1 MHSCCILVGGLCV
14 GGLESGSTKLVVL
27 VSCVVWSTYIH
38 LCMCA
43 MNLITPLHS
52 TPLPL
57 LCPSLLPLLLPLPSP
72 PPSSPSLSPVGEKA
86 QDDRW
91 LVGMSEL
98 HLQLHSSENHPIHLD
113 TQSSDQQYS
122 VRVQAIKYCVETVS
136 MNCIGP

>member
-1 MHSCCILVGGLCV
+1 MCN
-14 GGLESGSTKLVVL
+14 ESYYPS
-27 VSCVVWSTYIH
+27 
-38 LCMCA
+38 
-43 MNLITPLHS
+43 PLHS
-52 TPLPL
+52 PPL
-57 LCPSLLPLLLPLPSP
+57 LCPSLLPPLLPLPSP

-113 TQSSDQQYS
+113 TQPSDQQYS

-136 MNCIGP
+136 RDSIGPSQNDNYLMSV